1 MFMLGIRGQD
11 GLSIS
16 VALVMSWL
24 VTAISLLFVT
34 AAFSW
39 ILIALGLCVTV
50 YAAFLFHRRRK
61 LLQFNTGFAREL
73 AFPTNTRAFRLVLG
87 LNLAITL
94 FCFVPSAAMLASK
107 PAALENPET
116 RWMMSTVFVFGW
128 LGILGLGL
136 QCLSR
141 WTVNDAD

>member
-1 MFMLGIRGQD
+1 MLGIRGQE
-11 GLSIS
+11 GLYIA

-24 VTAISLLFVT
+24 VTTISLFFVT

-73 AFPTNTRAFRLVLG
+73 AFPTSKRAFCLVLG

-94 FCFVPSAAMLASK
+94 FVSCRL
-107 PAALENPET
+107 
-116 RWMMSTVFVFGW
+116 R
-128 LGILGLGL
+128 
-136 QCLSR
+136 QCSHQSLLR
-141 WTVNDAD
+141 